1 MSSNSAFLPWCV
13 QLTKWG
19 NSGKAKMGRTRRRNR
34 SCSQSPVRTLSR
46 SPRHQE
52 SSQSPTFSDHVH
64 TSSRSRSPI
73 RRSRSRSPICR
84 SQFRTPIRR
93 SRSRSPIRQYRS
105 RSPICRSR
113 SRSPICRSRSRS
125 PIRRSRSRSPICRYR
140 SRSPFRRSQ
149 FRSIRRLASP
159 CKRYRSPGGTS
170 IPLFVSLQWDRE
182 KNTINP
188 FCCNWHHYKIKLVA
202 PRQISIDTI
211 SCLKKAIWMQQNLA
225 LFLVFGQWS
234 KTLEITWVVVIVS

>member
-73 RRSRSRSPICR
+73 RRSRSRSPIRR

-93 SRSRSPIRQYRS
+93 SRSRSPIRQY
-105 RSPICRSR
+105 R

-182 KNTINP
+182 TNTIKP

>member
-52 SSQSPTFSDHVH
+52 SSQSPTFSDHMH
-64 TSSRSRSPI
+64 TS
-73 RRSRSRSPICR
+73 
-84 SQFRTPIRR
+84 
-93 SRSRSPIRQYRS
+93 
-105 RSPICRSR
+105 SR
-113 SRSPICRSRSRS
+113 SRSPICRSRFRS

-182 KNTINP
+182 KNTIKP

>member
-52 SSQSPTFSDHVH
+52 SSQSPTFSDHMH

-73 RRSRSRSPICR
+73 RRSRSRSPIRR

-93 SRSRSPIRQYRS
+93 SWSRTPIRQYRS
-105 RSPICRSR
+105 RTPIRQYRSR
-113 SRSPICRSRSRS
+113 T
-125 PIRRSRSRSPICRYR
+125 PICRYR

-182 KNTINP
+182 TNTIKP